1 MTAEFAKARD
11 VLKTQGIND
20 FGRLLDR
27 EIYTLANLNSIGIP
41 FAQAADIF
49 KSVPLYNRELKNRLQ

>member
-11 VLKTQGIND
+11 VLKAQGIND